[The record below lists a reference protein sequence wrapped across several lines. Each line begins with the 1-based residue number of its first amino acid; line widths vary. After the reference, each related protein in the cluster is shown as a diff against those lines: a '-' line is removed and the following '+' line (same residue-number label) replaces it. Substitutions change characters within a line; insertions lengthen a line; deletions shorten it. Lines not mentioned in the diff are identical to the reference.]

1 MRIDSHSG
9 VQWSRIL
16 RKQVDLYH
24 NSRDYFK
31 LVIGRRKPVFGTQV
45 TIRGYNDELVK
56 EAQSVLYK
64 CAYLP
69 AKARLKHA
77 AGVCLGV
84 PTWEIKVDDI
94 SDLTTVGWKA
104 YGDRHPSNEAQRRM
118 RLAQKRARRCK

>member
-16 RKQVDLYH
+16 RKQADLYH

-69 AKARLKHA
+69 TKVLLKHF
-77 AGVCLGV
+77 AGVRLGV
-84 PTWEIKVDDI
+84 PTWEIKADNI
-94 SDLTTVGWKA
+94 TTVGWKA
-104 YGDRHPSNEAQRRM
+104 YGDKHPSNEAQRRM